1 MLPPPQDRLL
11 LKDVPKGPK
20 IAVLKDIQLLPLRSN
35 EKLVGVKS
43 NKLGEVIC
51 VKYTTTTP

>member
-1 MLPPPQDRLL
+1 

-20 IAVLKDIQLLPLRSN
+20 IAVLKDVQLLPLRSN